1 MALGRAPVLQIAK
14 TALVFADL
22 GLMVLK
28 FGFILRSSS
37 ANSGILSFQS
47 YRLRNVIETRR
58 QK

>member
-1 MALGRAPVLQIAK
+1 MALGRAPVLQVAK

-37 ANSGILSFQS
+37 AISVNLCFATTHT
-47 YRLRNVIETRR
+47 RNVMKRMA
-58 QK
+58 